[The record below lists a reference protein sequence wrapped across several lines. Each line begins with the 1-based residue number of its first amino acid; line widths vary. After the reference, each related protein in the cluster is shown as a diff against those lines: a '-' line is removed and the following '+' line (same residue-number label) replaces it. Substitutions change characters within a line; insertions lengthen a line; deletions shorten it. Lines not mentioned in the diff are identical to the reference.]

1 MNDAVVSIESV
12 GPLCRHRAKTKHQA
26 KTKKGIFLFCDYCL
40 IGDVGSRNYS
50 INRILS
56 LPLMP
61 YYSTFRNSS
70 ILEWKHDICSDDN
83 DGIFIMIF
91 LIIMHQGDVGEPGR
105 NASIGPPGPKVRI
118 SQISIQR

>member
-1 MNDAVVSIESV
+1 M
-12 GPLCRHRAKTKHQA
+12 
-26 KTKKGIFLFCDYCL
+26 
-40 IGDVGSRNYS
+40 GDLDSRNYS

-56 LPLMP
+56 LPSMP
-61 YYSTFRNSS
+61 YYSTFRNSC

-91 LIIMHQGDVGEPGR
+91 LFITHQGEEGEPGR
-105 NASIGPPGPKVRI
+105 NAGIGPLGPKVRI